1 MNAYVSNHYTKHP
14 LFLAYII
21 FLKRNLTFRII
32 KVLPVANVI
41 SIRNLQVK
49 GLKILIKLKFKYEM
63 WISINMHFNTMC
75 HGLFV
80 YPGDTL
86 IYNYSL
92 DRSRLE
98 TDVRS
103 MNGIEKASVK
113 YLED

>member
-1 MNAYVSNHYTKHP
+1 
-14 LFLAYII
+14 
-21 FLKRNLTFRII
+21 
-32 KVLPVANVI
+32 
-41 SIRNLQVK
+41 
-49 GLKILIKLKFKYEM
+49 M
-63 WISINMHFNTMC
+63 WISITMHFNTMC

-80 YPGDTL
+80 YPGGTL